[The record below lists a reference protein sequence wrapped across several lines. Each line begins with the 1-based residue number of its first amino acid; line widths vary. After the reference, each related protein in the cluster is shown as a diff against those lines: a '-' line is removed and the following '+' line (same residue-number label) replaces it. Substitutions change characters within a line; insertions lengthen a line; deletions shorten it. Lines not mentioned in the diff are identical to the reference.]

1 MSLVEHTHQIGKPR
15 IGRETAK
22 SDGSGSLVRP
32 GLVFASFL
40 LTLPSPSGR
49 GRTLGVRWKTLMLR
63 LQSPLLCLSSR
74 RHLTTKL
81 NRITKGRENVSP
93 SPRGRG
99 WGEGKQDTR
108 SLDHVRF
115 RLSIR
120 KPPVGPHVFEPF
132 IISSLRLCQ
141 RSLMI
146 CIPICSFS
154 PSLTFTFLVAN
165 HVDDDGAGQYE
176 HFVFAIGHVDA
187 VSVGPREPLFANLRH

>member
-1 MSLVEHTHQIGKPR
+1 MWSY
-15 IGRETAK
+15 GRFSNAESKADMVKTA
-22 SDGSGSLVRP
+22 GVLFP
-32 GLVFASFL
+32 
-40 LTLPSPSGR
+40 LTP
-49 GRTLGVRWKTLMLR
+49 
-63 LQSPLLCLSSR
+63 
-74 RHLTTKL
+74 
-81 NRITKGRENVSP
+81 P

-146 CIPICSFS
+146 CIPTCSFS

-165 HVDDDGAGQYE
+165 HVDDLSLI
-176 HFVFAIGHVDA
+176 HI
-187 VSVGPREPLFANLRH
+187 SEPTR